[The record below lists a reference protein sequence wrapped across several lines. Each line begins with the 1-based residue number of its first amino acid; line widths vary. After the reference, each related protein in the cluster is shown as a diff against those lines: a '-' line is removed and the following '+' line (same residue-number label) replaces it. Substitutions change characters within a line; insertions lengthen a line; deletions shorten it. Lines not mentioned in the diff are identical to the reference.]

1 MDKMDLL
8 KTDLINAI
16 GQLESALARKSED
29 PVVQAGCIQYF
40 EFCFELAWKTIK
52 QAVTEEG
59 LPECYSPKSCLKK
72 AFELKWIKNET
83 VWLDMLEERN
93 RVTQPY
99 SQADALKIY
108 GKLGQYLLEFQ
119 SLLKGWAAPA

>member
-8 KTDLINAI
+8 KKDLINAV
-16 GQLESALARKSED
+16 GQLDSALTRNSDD
-29 PVVQAGCIQYF
+29 PVVQAGCIWYF
-40 EFCFELAWKTIK
+40 EFCFELATKTIK
-52 QAVTEEG
+52 QAVVDEG

-72 AFELKWIKNET
+72 AFEMKWIKNET

-93 RVTQPY
+93 RVTHTY

-108 GKLGQYLLEFQ
+108 GKLGPYLQEFQ
-119 SLLKGWAAPA
+119 SLLKIWTAH